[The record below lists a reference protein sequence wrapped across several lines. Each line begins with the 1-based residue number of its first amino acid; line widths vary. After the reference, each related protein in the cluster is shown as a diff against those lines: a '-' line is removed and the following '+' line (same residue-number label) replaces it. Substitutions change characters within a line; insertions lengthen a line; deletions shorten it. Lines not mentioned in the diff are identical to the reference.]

1 MFWPWMSRICA
12 GVVAGDMAR
21 MLVRVDEAGEV
32 GSPELRA
39 DRVAETT
46 GDGAR
51 EWRVD
56 DDDALGRRN
65 GHDGVAPRIAGEN
78 AFSMAAIA
86 RPGVAG
92 RLRRP
97 FVDPTGQCSKNG
109 RRPRDSFPRLP
120 PRRGHVVVRKPGM
133 RAKDPDLTSAIAR
146 PLRAAPFT
154 TTSKRR
160 ELCKET

>member
-1 MFWPWMSRICA
+1 
-12 GVVAGDMAR
+12 
-21 MLVRVDEAGEV
+21 
-32 GSPELRA
+32 
-39 DRVAETT
+39 
-46 GDGAR
+46 
-51 EWRVD
+51 
-56 DDDALGRRN
+56 
-65 GHDGVAPRIAGEN
+65 
-78 AFSMAAIA
+78 MAAIA

-120 PRRGHVVVRKPGM
+120 PRRGHVVVRKPGI